1 MLTFAASR
9 TCRSRAGKIS
19 SLKVRPGWGVT
30 MRQLLRMALHAARYM
45 RLRFTFGT
53 KLRFALLSTFQLSID
68 FCHND
73 GMQTLRN
80 SKFITKLV
88 LVWFALFIG
97 SAVASTVIKPENLQM
112 VCATGGMMKMVDTSS
127 DDGEV
132 KGSASMDCPLCAS
145 VTAPPS
151 PSTVHFEQTSPL
163 AHALQPVAAAHIASV
178 TAPPLPSRG
187 PPALFL

>member
-1 MLTFAASR
+1 
-9 TCRSRAGKIS
+9 
-19 SLKVRPGWGVT
+19 
-30 MRQLLRMALHAARYM
+30 MALHAARYM

-53 KLRFALLSTFQLSID
+53 KLCFAFLKPSQLTID

-73 GMQTLRN
+73 GMQTLRS
-80 SKFITKLV
+80 SKFIAKLV
-88 LVWFALFIG
+88 LVWFALFLG
-97 SAVASTVIKPENLQM
+97 SAIASTIIKPENLQM

-132 KGSASMDCPLCAS
+132 KVSASMDCPLCAS

-151 PSTVHFEQTSPL
+151 PSTIRFEKNSPL

-178 TAPPLPSRG
+178 TSPPLPSRG